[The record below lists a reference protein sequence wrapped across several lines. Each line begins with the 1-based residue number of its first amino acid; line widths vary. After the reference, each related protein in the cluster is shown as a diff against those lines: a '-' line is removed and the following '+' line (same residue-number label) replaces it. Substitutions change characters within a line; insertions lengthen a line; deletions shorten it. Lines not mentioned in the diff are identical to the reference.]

1 MKKKIYKI
9 FRKKKRK
16 IGTIGFSIYY
26 ISEKKINLLC
36 HDLIGSETIYVYAI
50 TEKKIV
56 EIINKYDFALNMKF
70 QIHEA
75 GDAEC
80 FFSIHKNYLTQILK
94 LFEEQD
100 AAYVNIIESNTQES
114 ILCQYCFSVSRYPMW
129 RFIKEG
135 NIISI
140 MEIYFECSV
149 SMNIE
154 YYFDEMYQ
162 QPCLTSKYY
171 EPKEII

>member
-1 MKKKIYKI
+1 MKKNRYKI
-9 FRKKKRK
+9 FRNKKRK

-94 LFEEQD
+94 LFEDQD
-100 AAYVNIIESNTQES
+100 AAYVNIIESN
-114 ILCQYCFSVSRYPMW
+114 
-129 RFIKEG
+129 K
-135 NIISI
+135 N
-140 MEIYFECSV
+140 
-149 SMNIE
+149 
-154 YYFDEMYQ
+154 
-162 QPCLTSKYY
+162 
-171 EPKEII
+171 